1 MSQNQIQNQR
11 SVRTTTCSCCSQP
24 GHNIKN
30 CNSPQVQ
37 HFDEEAIATAIAA
50 PSVLTLKY
58 RRPFTNASVHVLKA
72 IVATKRIVSSVSNL
86 TVDYL
91 THLLAC
97 FYWNMHHPAGSHVN
111 IRDSIRLNELAQTC
125 HQEATVA
132 EREAGE
138 AREAELQAAAR
149 ARRLQEHAAR
159 AQQQLERFVEQ
170 QQFYRNQQV
179 HLEHQR
185 EHTRQLFVRARLA
198 IPACV
203 SQPIAAAVA
212 PAAVIAPAETC
223 LCCESTSHNISN
235 CKNNYRGVPSMAKIL
250 ALVCS
255 KKGFRVRLQ
264 LHPNL
269 YVHLAYAIQS
279 KIVPSECRDC
289 IFAMNKI
296 TEYFYQ
302 EEGYIRFRKDLNE
315 YKDECEYQQL
325 TGTPMETNVIHDP
338 RVKFYQS
345 ILELKSK
352 LYFNNMDNADFVEKC
367 ILIADK
373 IKDNLVTPIDVT
385 FGFKPASLVMMPFG
399 ERQKAFKS
407 SPTFGAP
414 SSEPESKE
422 EDVQPCCVCLGA
434 WDIQYPLISFG
445 CKHEMC
451 SRCVNTFFKTPTR
464 PACHMCRQAVCHISV
479 PAEALNEELFQD
491 TRIRILRETA

>member
-1 MSQNQIQNQR
+1 MSQNQNQR
-11 SVRTTTCSCCSQP
+11 SVRTTTCSCCNQT

-37 HFDEEAIATAIAA
+37 NFDEEAIATAIAA

-58 RRPFTNASVHVLKA
+58 RRPFTNASIHVLRGVTA
-72 IVATKRIVSSVSNL
+72 NKRIVSSVSNL

-97 FYWNMHHPAGSHVN
+97 FYWNMHHPAGSHAN
-111 IRDSIRLNELAQTC
+111 IRDSIRLTELAQTC

-235 CKNNYRGVPSMAKIL
+235 CKNNYRGVPSMSKIL

-302 EEGYIRFRKDLNE
+302 EEGYIRFRRDLNE

-352 LYFNNMDNADFVEKC
+352 LYFNNMDNAEFVDKC
-367 ILIADK
+367 ILLADK

-385 FGFKPASLVMMPFG
+385 FGFKP
-399 ERQKAFKS
+399 

-414 SSEPESKE
+414 DAESKE
-422 EDVQPCCVCLGA
+422 NKEEEAQPCCVCLGA

>member
-1 MSQNQIQNQR
+1 MSQNQNQR

-111 IRDSIRLNELAQTC
+111 IRDSIRLTELAQTC

-338 RVKFYQS
+338 RVKFSQS

-352 LYFNNMDNADFVEKC
+352 LYFNNMDNAEFVDKC
-367 ILIADK
+367 ILLADK

-385 FGFKPASLVMMPFG
+385 FGFKP
-399 ERQKAFKS
+399 
-407 SPTFGAP
+407 SPTIGAP
-414 SSEPESKE
+414 DAESKKVDDKDE
-422 EDVQPCCVCLGA
+422 EEAQPCCVCLGA

-451 SRCVNTFFKTPTR
+451 SRCINTFFKTPTR

>member
-1 MSQNQIQNQR
+1 MSQNQNQNQR

-111 IRDSIRLNELAQTC
+111 IRDSIRLTELAQTC

-138 AREAELQAAAR
+138 AREAELQAAAE
-149 ARRLQEHAAR
+149 ARRLQTHAVIAQR
-159 AQQQLERFVEQ
+159 ELEMFRGQQQH
-170 QQFYRNQQV
+170 YRNQQL
-179 HLEHQR
+179 HLEQQR
-185 EHTRQLFVRARLA
+185 QQARQAFVRARLA

-203 SQPIAAAVA
+203 SQPIAPAFA
-212 PAAVIAPAETC
+212 PAAVIAPAETTC

-235 CKNNYRGVPSMAKIL
+235 CKNSYRGVPSMTKIL
-250 ALVCS
+250 ALVSS

-269 YVHLAYAIQS
+269 YVHLAIAIQA

-289 IFAMNKI
+289 VFAMNKLAD
-296 TEYFYQ
+296 YYYQ
-302 EEGYIRFRKDLNE
+302 DEKYTRFRRDLNV
-315 YKDECEYQQL
+315 YKDEYEYQQL
-325 TGTPMETNVIHDP
+325 AGRPMETNVIHDP

-345 ILELKSK
+345 IIELKSK
-352 LYFNNMDNADFVEKC
+352 LYFNDMDNTEFVDKC
-367 ILIADK
+367 ILIAEK
-373 IKDNLVTPIDVT
+373 IKDNLATPIDVT
-385 FGFKPASLVMMPFG
+385 FRFKP
-399 ERQKAFKS
+399 

-414 SSEPESKE
+414 DAESKE
-422 EDVQPCCVCLGA
+422 DKEEAQPCCVCLGA

-479 PAEALNEELFQD
+479 PAEALNAELFED

>member
-1 MSQNQIQNQR
+1 MSQNQNQR
-11 SVRTTTCSCCSQP
+11 SVRTTTCSCCNQT

-37 HFDEEAIATAIAA
+37 NFDEEAIATAIAA

-58 RRPFTNASVHVLKA
+58 RRPFTNTSIHVLRA

-97 FYWNMHHPAGSHVN
+97 FYWNMHHPAGSHAN
-111 IRDSIRLNELAQTC
+111 IRDSIRLTELAQTC

-138 AREAELQAAAR
+138 AREAQLLEEAR
-149 ARRLQEHAAR
+149 ARRLQEHAAA

-185 EHTRQLFVRARLA
+185 QQARQAFVRARLA

-203 SQPIAAAVA
+203 SQPIAPAVA
-212 PAAVIAPAETC
+212 AAAVIAPTETTC

-235 CKNNYRGVPSMAKIL
+235 CKNSYRGVPSMTKIL

-255 KKGFRVRLQ
+255 KKGLRVRLQ

-279 KIVPSECRDC
+279 KLVPSECRDC

-296 TEYFYQ
+296 ADCYFQ
-302 EEGYIRFRKDLNE
+302 EERYTQFRRDLNE
-315 YKDECEYQQL
+315 YTDEFEYQQL

-352 LYFNNMDNADFVEKC
+352 LYFNNMDNTDFVEKC

-385 FGFKPASLVMMPFG
+385 LGFKPAKLVMMPFG
-399 ERQKAFKS
+399 ERQKAFKP
-407 SPTFGAP
+407 SPTVGAP
-414 SSEPESKE
+414 NDKKDE
-422 EDVQPCCVCLGA
+422 EEEEAQPCCVCLGA

-479 PAEALNEELFQD
+479 PAEALNAELFED
-491 TRIRILRETA
+491 TRIRILRQTA

>member
-1 MSQNQIQNQR
+1 MSQNQNQR

-37 HFDEEAIATAIAA
+37 HFDEEAITTAIAA

-111 IRDSIRLNELAQTC
+111 IRDSIRLTELAQTC

-138 AREAELQAAAR
+138 AREAELQAAAE
-149 ARRLQEHAAR
+149 ARRLQEHAVIAQR
-159 AQQQLERFVEQ
+159 ELEMFRGQQQH
-170 QQFYRNQQV
+170 YRNQQA
-179 HLEHQR
+179 HLEVQR
-185 EHTRQLFVRARLA
+185 QQTRQAFVRARLA

-203 SQPIAAAVA
+203 SQPIANAFA
-212 PAAVIAPAETC
+212 PAPAVIAPAETTC

-235 CKNNYRGVPSMAKIL
+235 CKNNYRGVPSMTKIL

-269 YVHLAYAIQS
+269 YVHLAVAIQANL
-279 KIVPSECRDC
+279 VPSECRDC
-289 IFAMNKI
+289 IFAMNKLAD
-296 TEYFYQ
+296 YYYQ
-302 EEGYIRFRKDLNE
+302 EEKYMQFRRGLNE
-315 YKDECEYQQL
+315 YKDEYEYQQL

-345 ILELKSK
+345 IIELKPK
-352 LYFNNMDNADFVEKC
+352 IYFNNMDNTDFVEKC

-385 FGFKPASLVMMPFG
+385 FGFKP
-399 ERQKAFKS
+399 
-407 SPTFGAP
+407 SPTVGAP
-414 SSEPESKE
+414 DAESKE
-422 EDVQPCCVCLGA
+422 DKEKEEAQPCCVCLGA

-451 SRCVNTFFKTPTR
+451 SRCINTFFKTPTR

>member
-111 IRDSIRLNELAQTC
+111 IRDSIRLAQLAQTC

-138 AREAELQAAAR
+138 AREAQLLAEAR
-149 ARRLQEHAAR
+149 ARRLQEHAAV
-159 AQQQLERFVEQ
+159 AQRELSIFMEQEQRYRIQQVQLEV
-170 QQFYRNQQV
+170 
-179 HLEHQR
+179 QR
-185 EHTRQLFVRARLA
+185 QHTRQLFVRARLA
-198 IPACV
+198 IPPCV
-203 SQPIAAAVA
+203 SQPIANAVA
-212 PAAVIAPAETC
+212 TAVIAPAETIC

-235 CKNNYRGVPSMAKIL
+235 CKNSYRGVPSMTKIL
-250 ALVCS
+250 ALVSS

-269 YVHLAYAIQS
+269 YVHLAYAIQC

-296 TEYFYQ
+296 ADYFYQ
-302 EEGYIRFRKDLNE
+302 EEGYNRFRKNLNE
-315 YKDECEYQQL
+315 YKDECEYLQL

-352 LYFNNMDNADFVEKC
+352 LYFNNMDNAEFVDKC

-385 FGFKPASLVMMPFG
+385 FGFKPST
-399 ERQKAFKS
+399 
-407 SPTFGAP
+407 TFGAP
-414 SSEPESKE
+414 TDNVKKDDDKEEDHE

-445 CKHEMC
+445 CNHEMC

-491 TRIRILRETA
+491 TRIRIIRETA

>member
-1 MSQNQIQNQR
+1 MSQNQNQR

-58 RRPFTNASVHVLKA
+58 RRPFTNASIHVLKA

-97 FYWNMHHPAGSHVN
+97 FYWNMHHPTGSHVN
-111 IRDSIRLNELAQTC
+111 IRDSIRLTELAQTC

-138 AREAELQAAAR
+138 AREAEIQAAAL
-149 ARRLQEHAAR
+149 ARRQQEYAAVAQR
-159 AQQQLERFVEQ
+159 ELEMFRGQQQH
-170 QQFYRNQQV
+170 YRNQQL
-179 HLEHQR
+179 HLEQQR
-185 EHTRQLFVRARLA
+185 QQTRQAFVRARLA

-203 SQPIAAAVA
+203 SQPIANAFA
-212 PAAVIAPAETC
+212 PAPAVIAPAETTC

-235 CKNNYRGVPSMAKIL
+235 CKNNYRGVPSMTKIL
-250 ALVCS
+250 ALVCP

-302 EEGYIRFRKDLNE
+302 KENYTQFRRDLNE
-315 YKDECEYQQL
+315 YKDECEYQEL
-325 TGTPMETNVIHDP
+325 TGTPMETNVLHDP

-345 ILELKSK
+345 IIELKSK
-352 LYFNNMDNADFVEKC
+352 LYFNNMDDTEFVEKC
-367 ILIADK
+367 ILIGDK
-373 IKDNLVTPIDVT
+373 INDNLVTPIDVT
-385 FGFKPASLVMMPFG
+385 LGFK
-399 ERQKAFKS
+399 QS
-407 SPTFGAP
+407 STFGAP
-414 SSEPESKE
+414 GSGSESKKDHE

-479 PAEALNEELFQD
+479 PAEALNAELFED
-491 TRIRILRETA
+491 TRIRILRQTA

>member
-1 MSQNQIQNQR
+1 MSQNQNQR

-111 IRDSIRLNELAQTC
+111 IRDSIRLTELAQTC

-302 EEGYIRFRKDLNE
+302 EEKYIRFRKDLNE

-352 LYFNNMDNADFVEKC
+352 LYFNNMDNAEFVDKC
-367 ILIADK
+367 ILLADK

-385 FGFKPASLVMMPFG
+385 FGFKP
-399 ERQKAFKS
+399 
-407 SPTFGAP
+407 SPTIGAP
-414 SSEPESKE
+414 DAESKE
-422 EDVQPCCVCLGA
+422 DKEKEEAQPCCVCLGA

-451 SRCVNTFFKTPTR
+451 SRCINTFFKTPTR

>member
-1 MSQNQIQNQR
+1 MSQNQNQR

-37 HFDEEAIATAIAA
+37 HFDEEAIETAIAA

-111 IRDSIRLNELAQTC
+111 IRDSIRLTELAQTC

-352 LYFNNMDNADFVEKC
+352 LYFNNMDNAEFVDKC
-367 ILIADK
+367 ILLADK

-385 FGFKPASLVMMPFG
+385 FGFKP
-399 ERQKAFKS
+399 
-407 SPTFGAP
+407 SPTIGAP
-414 SSEPESKE
+414 DAESKE
-422 EDVQPCCVCLGA
+422 DKEKEEAQPCCVCLGA

-451 SRCVNTFFKTPTR
+451 SRCINTFFKTPTR